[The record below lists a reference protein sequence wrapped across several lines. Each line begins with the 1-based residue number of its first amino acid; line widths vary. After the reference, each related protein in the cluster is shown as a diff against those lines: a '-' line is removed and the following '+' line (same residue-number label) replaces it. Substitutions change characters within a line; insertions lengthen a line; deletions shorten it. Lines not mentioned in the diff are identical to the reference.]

1 MWKAVVTL
9 SVCFAAVIEEADKN
23 GQNCVHA
30 ELHTDLEK
38 QMVRTDQ
45 ARLLSLFES
54 LAVSTVDTEFT
65 FGNNSKTCGRKIVLL
80 VRLLEHHCKERLR
93 NKTAMIRNENK
104 CSLYSLFQEDI
115 IK

>member
-1 MWKAVVTL
+1 MEGSCDFIGL
-9 SVCFAAVIEEADKN
+9 FRAVIEEADKN

-54 LAVSTVDTEFT
+54 LAVSTVDTEILS
-65 FGNNSKTCGRKIVLL
+65 FGYNSKTCGRKIAFTGDG
-80 VRLLEHHCKERLR
+80 C
-93 NKTAMIRNENK
+93 
-104 CSLYSLFQEDI
+104 
-115 IK
+115 